1 MNYRYCYRRT
11 KKTCPGA
18 LAQTVAV
25 FIDHDHHRSSD
36 NMTAQTSVSA
46 KPKSSANA
54 GRPSQA
60 RQSRSAACC
69 VARRR
74 HKVEPRQPATPAQLW
89 TGTRSA
95 AESGAAM
102 RTSPERPARIMRE
115 NHVQPAGSFGKTG
128 ENRLALS
135 NPSSRRKA
143 LVSLALDPYT
153 GRRRRGRVVE
163 GTPLLRVQ
171 TGNRLEGSNP
181 FVSATTIRFYYIPPL
196 PPPFCILR
204 CMSGKR
210 RETPADTGW
219 TSMNSS
225 TFLLMAAVAWRRP
238 RRGRMKGER

>member
-1 MNYRYCYRRT
+1 
-11 KKTCPGA
+11 
-18 LAQTVAV
+18 
-25 FIDHDHHRSSD
+25 
-36 NMTAQTSVSA
+36 MTAQTSVSA

-69 VARRR
+69 IARRGINWD
-74 HKVEPRQPATPAQLW
+74 PDSQPFPLNYGQER
-89 TGTRSA
+89 TRLRNPVPPL
-95 AESGAAM
+95 
-102 RTSPERPARIMRE
+102 RTSPEHPARIMRE

-181 FVSATTIRFYYIPPL
+181 FVSATTIGFYYI

-210 RETPADTGW
+210 RETPAGH
-219 TSMNSS
+219 
-225 TFLLMAAVAWRRP
+225 P
-238 RRGRMKGER
+238 